1 MLRTAV
7 VALGLLARAAD
18 AGVISASSLEMCEK
32 REDGS
37 GNVDSTVRATL
48 QRPGHSRLLWP

>member
-18 AGVISASSLEMCEK
+18 GGVISASSLEMCEK

-37 GNVDSTVRATL
+37 GNVDSTVWAAPATADYY
-48 QRPGHSRLLWP
+48 GHNYV